1 MKLESWMAVASLG
14 LSVMLVGLM
23 LSFYNFLIGPE
34 GEGPQRVV
42 EPGSLLLQII
52 FISGAPCLVL
62 AGFVFGMARTY
73 GTRVGGILLLAAGIV
88 IVAGMIIG
96 TTMLE
101 RIDEQYMVGAMPYA
115 PYFFMGAGVGV
126 AAVGAYLLAISG
138 RRARYSNLDDLV

>member
-14 LSVMLVGLM
+14 LSVMLVGLL
-23 LSFYNFLIGPE
+23 LSFYNFLIGPD

-62 AGFVFGMARTY
+62 AGFVFGMAKTY
-73 GTRVGGILLLAAGIV
+73 GTRIGGMLLVAAGV
-88 IVAGMIIG
+88 IIIAGMVVGI
-96 TTMLE
+96 TMLE
-101 RIDEQYMVGAMPYA
+101 RIDEQYLVGAMPYA
-115 PYFFMGAGVGV
+115 PYFFMGAGAGV
-126 AAVGAYLLAISG
+126 AAVGGYLLAISG